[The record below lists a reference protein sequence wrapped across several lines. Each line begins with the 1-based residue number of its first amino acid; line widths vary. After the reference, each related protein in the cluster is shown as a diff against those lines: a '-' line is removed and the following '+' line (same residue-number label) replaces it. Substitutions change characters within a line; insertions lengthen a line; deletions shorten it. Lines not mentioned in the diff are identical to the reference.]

1 MNEYNSYLIP
11 ANAKKSML
19 IFSMF
24 RPFDLI
30 LFGVGCVTSLVSLAI
45 CGTSST
51 WLIIICILPAA
62 ITGFL
67 VVPIPN
73 YHNILVAIQSVY
85 RFFNTRRNYIWRGW
99 CANECSKQ
107 K

>member
-19 IFSMF
+19 IFSAF

-30 LFGVGCVTSLVSLAI
+30 LLGVGCVTSLVALAI
-45 CGTSST
+45 CGTT
-51 WLIIICILPAA
+51 NIWVAIVCILPAA

-85 RFFNTRRNYIWRGW
+85 RFYNTRRNYIWRGW
-99 CANECSKQ
+99 CANERSKQ

>member
-73 YHNILVAIQSVY
+73 YHNILVAIQSV
-85 RFFNTRRNYIWRGW
+85 
-99 CANECSKQ
+99 
-107 K
+107 